1 MSTTEPARLLE
12 LDADTARL
20 VERLRGVG
28 GTDADVTALRERI
41 RAHSP
46 RLSAVIL
53 STYAIPAGGGVS
65 YGHTFVADRDRV
77 AADVAIGYGHGLP
90 RHAGNTATM
99 VAAPAEGTA
108 RALPIVGRVAM
119 DDAVVLIDEVPL
131 VAGDHL
137 SVFGPGSGETP
148 LDQWSAMVDDD
159 PVSVLLALDPR
170 ITTVVCDDA

>member
-28 GTDADVTALRERI
+28 GTD
-41 RAHSP
+41 
-46 RLSAVIL
+46 
-53 STYAIPAGGGVS
+53 
-65 YGHTFVADRDRV
+65 
-77 AADVAIGYGHGLP
+77 AIGYGHGLP